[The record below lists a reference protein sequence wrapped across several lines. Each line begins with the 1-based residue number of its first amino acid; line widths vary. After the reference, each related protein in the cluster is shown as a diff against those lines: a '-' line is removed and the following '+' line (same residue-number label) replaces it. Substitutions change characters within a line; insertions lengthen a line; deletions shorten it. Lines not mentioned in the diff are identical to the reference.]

1 MEVGAILMWALG
13 VFLLAVNFFFV
24 LAEFALV
31 RLRGTRVD
39 ELIEHGDQRA
49 LLVRRIQGDMDSYL
63 SVVQVGI
70 TGATLGIG
78 IIIEGGI
85 AAPIQRGLALLF
97 GDTRTVAVAGHAF
110 GFLIATFLVIVTS
123 ELLPKSLAIRYAE
136 PCALATARPMI
147 WTRNLF
153 FPLLWLMTYAA
164 QALMRLLGLNR
175 SMAEEPHSEDELRI
189 ILDRSQEH
197 GLLSFRRLLFM
208 ENIFEIGELKVK
220 DAMRPRSQVR
230 CLDARAPWR
239 EQMDFIG
246 KWPFSRLPLLDG
258 DGDRP
263 AGFVHV
269 KDLLFQRFFH
279 RAEAGE
285 ALDIRSLA
293 RPLIT
298 VQEGAALESVLAEMQ
313 RRRLQIA
320 QVCNQDGRWT
330 GILTLEDILE
340 ELVGTISD
348 EFESEPPLTLADHLT
363 ERRVVLEPGGLRLAD
378 ALRAAFARIP
388 ADELPLDRDA
398 VVKAVLE
405 RERLAGTYLGKGIA
419 LPHAR
424 LAGMERAVLVLVRDR
439 AGIPVEHSSERAH
452 LLFVLLTPAG
462 QPRVHQRLQA
472 RIAQLIE
479 NSEYV
484 EERLL
489 DATTAAEVVDIIR
502 TGEQAS
508 LD

>member
-1 MEVGAILMWALG
+1 MNLMLWLLG
-13 VFLLAVNFFFV
+13 LALLAVNFFFV

-31 RLRGTRVD
+31 RLRGSRVD
-39 ELIEHGDQRA
+39 ELVERGEARA
-49 LLVRRIQGDMDSYL
+49 LVVRRIQADMDSYL

-85 AAPIQRGLALLF
+85 AGPIEHGLALVL
-97 GDTRTVAVAGHAF
+97 GESRAVAAAGHIL
-110 GFLIATFLVIVTS
+110 GFLVATFLVIVSS
-123 ELLPKSLAIRYAE
+123 ELLPKSLAILYAE
-136 PCALATARPMI
+136 PCALVTARPMV
-147 WTRNLF
+147 WAHNALY
-153 FPLLWLMTYAA
+153 PLLWLLTRSA
-164 QALMRLLGLNR
+164 QGIMRLLRLDR
-175 SMAEEPHSEDELRI
+175 STAEQPHSEDELRI
-189 ILDRSQEH
+189 ILDQSQEH

-208 ENIFEIGELKVK
+208 ENIFEIGGLRVK
-220 DAMRPRSQVR
+220 DAMRPRAQVR
-230 CLDARAPWR
+230 TLDARIPWR
-239 EQMDFIG
+239 EQLDFIG
-246 KWPFSRLPLLDG
+246 KWPFSRLPLIDG
-258 DGDRP
+258 DPERP

-269 KDLLFQRFFH
+269 KDLLFQRYFH

-285 ALDIRSLA
+285 ALDLRFLA

-298 VQEGAALESVLAEMQ
+298 VQESAPLEAVLTEMQ

-320 QVCNQDGRWT
+320 LVARDDGPWT
-330 GILTLEDILE
+330 GIITLEDILE

-348 EFESEPPLTLADHLT
+348 EFESEPPITLADHLS
-363 ERRVVLEPGGLRLAD
+363 EARVVLEPAGQRLGDVLRT
-378 ALRAAFARIP
+378 AFARVP
-388 ADELPLDRDA
+388 ADELPTDRESLL
-398 VVKAVLE
+398 KAVLE
-405 RERLAGTYLGKGIA
+405 RERLAGTYLGRGIA

-424 LAGMERAVLVLVRDR
+424 LPGIARACLLVVRVR
-439 AGIPVEHSSERAH
+439 AGILVEGSSERAR

-479 NSEYV
+479 NSDYV
-484 EERLL
+484 VDRLL
-489 DATTAAEVVDIIR
+489 DAATAAEALEVIR